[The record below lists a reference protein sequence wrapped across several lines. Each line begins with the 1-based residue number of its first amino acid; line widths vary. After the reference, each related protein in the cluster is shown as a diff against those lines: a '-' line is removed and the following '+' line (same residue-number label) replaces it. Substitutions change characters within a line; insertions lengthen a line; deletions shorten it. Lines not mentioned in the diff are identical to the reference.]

1 MGAVPFGRLND
12 ALAGDN
18 GMPNLKITQEGV
30 VFVLA
35 VTLFALFALTLNNFL
50 TAGNLIA
57 LVRSVAILGILGLGM
72 GLVVIGRGIDLAM
85 VATMVVSVSWVL
97 ALVQADVSLELA
109 LLLGAV
115 FAILVGLA
123 SGILIAYATIPAI
136 FATLA
141 VGLMVY
147 GIGRAWL
154 FQVDVQ
160 NTPAHSEFFDF
171 LSQASLFGVPM
182 MILAFIV
189 LSIGLWAALRWTRF
203 GRFIYAS
210 GDNPIAAR
218 VAGIPIRLLIVAQ
231 YVITALIAYAAGLVM
246 AAANSGMST
255 RVYNSTMIYDVL
267 LVVVLG
273 GIGLSGGRGGV
284 RNVLVGTLLVGVL
297 LNGMTIYD
305 IPYTQQNLIK
315 SIILLIAIIVDSI
328 VNPRDEQ
335 TAQQAQG
342 DI

>member
-1 MGAVPFGRLND
+1 MSK
-12 ALAGDN
+12 
-18 GMPNLKITQEGV
+18 LKVTQEGV
-30 VFVLA
+30 VFLLA
-35 VTLFALFALTLNNFL
+35 VILFSLCALTLPNFL
-50 TAGNLIA
+50 TSGNLIA

-97 ALVQADVSLELA
+97 ALSHAAVPLPVA
-109 LLLGAV
+109 LLLGLL
-115 FAILVGLA
+115 FAILVGVT
-123 SGILIAYATIPAI
+123 SGVLVAYATIPAI

-141 VGLMVY
+141 IGLMVY
-147 GIGRAWL
+147 GMGRAWL

-160 NTPAHSEFFDF
+160 NTPSNSEFFTY
-171 LSQASLFGVPM
+171 LSHGTILGIPM
-182 MILAFIV
+182 MIFAFGV
-189 LSIGLWAALRWTRF
+189 LSAVLWAVLKWTHF
-203 GRFIYAS
+203 GRLIYAI
-210 GDNPIAAR
+210 GDNPTAAR
-218 VAGIPIRLLIVAQ
+218 TAGIPTRPMIVAQ
-231 YVITALIAYAAGLVM
+231 YVITAIVSFLAGLVM

-315 SIILLIAIIVDSI
+315 SLILLAAIIIDSI

-335 TAQQAQG
+335 TAQQDLG

>member
-1 MGAVPFGRLND
+1 MAGLRL
-12 ALAGDN
+12 
-18 GMPNLKITQEGV
+18 TQEGV
-30 VFVLA
+30 VFLLAAVLFVVFA
-35 VTLFALFALTLNNFL
+35 VTLQNFL
-50 TAGNLIA
+50 TPGNMVA

-97 ALVQADVSLELA
+97 SLAQASFSLPLA
-109 LLLGAV
+109 LLLGFL
-115 FAILVGLA
+115 FALAVGLA
-123 SGILIAYATIPAI
+123 SGLLVAYATIPAI

-141 VGLMVY
+141 IGLIVY
-147 GIGRAWL
+147 GTGRAWL
-154 FQVDVQ
+154 FEVDVQ
-160 NTPAHSEFFDF
+160 NTPAQSSFFTSLSEVT
-171 LSQASLFGVPM
+171 LLGIPM
-182 MILAFIV
+182 MIIAFGL
-189 LSIGLWAALRWTRF
+189 LSAIIWALLRWTQF
-203 GRFIYAS
+203 GRLIYAI
-210 GDNPIAAR
+210 GDNPVAAR
-218 VAGIPIRLLIVAQ
+218 TSGIAIRPLIVAQ
-231 YVITALIAYAAGLVM
+231 YVIASVVSFLAGLVM

-273 GIGLSGGRGGV
+273 GIGLSGGRGSM

-305 IPYTQQNLIK
+305 IAYTEQNLIK
-315 SIILLIAIIVDSI
+315 SIILLAAIIIDSV

-335 TAQQAQG
+335 TAQQDLG

>member
-1 MGAVPFGRLND
+1 MTSREGSIRPSGSGGRSGFRL
-12 ALAGDN
+12 
-18 GMPNLKITQEGV
+18 TQEGV
-30 VFVLA
+30 VFLLA
-35 VTLFALFALTLNNFL
+35 VLLFVVFALTLDRFL
-50 TAGNLIA
+50 TAGNLVA

-85 VATMVVSVSWVL
+85 VATMVVSVSWIL
-97 ALVQADVSLELA
+97 ALSDTGMPLGTA
-109 LLLGAV
+109 LLIGFAFAV
-115 FAILVGLA
+115 AVGFA

-136 FATLA
+136 FTALA
-141 VGLMVY
+141 MGLIVY
-147 GIGRAWL
+147 GSGRAWL

-160 NTPAHSEFFDF
+160 NTPAGSEFFTF
-171 LSQASLFGVPM
+171 LAQATVFGIPM
-182 MILAFIV
+182 MIIAF
-189 LSIGLWAALRWTRF
+189 AALAVIVSALLKWTRF
-203 GRFIYAS
+203 GRFVYAT
-210 GDNPIAAR
+210 GDNPSAAR
-218 VAGIPIRLLIVAQ
+218 VAGIPTRYLMVAQ
-231 YVITALIAYAAGLVM
+231 YVITAIIAYLAGLIM

-297 LNGMTIYD
+297 LNGMTIFD

-315 SIILLIAIIVDSI
+315 SVILLIAIVIDSI

-335 TAQQAQG
+335 TAQQEQG

>member
-1 MGAVPFGRLND
+1 MAGLWPKLRL
-12 ALAGDN
+12 
-18 GMPNLKITQEGV
+18 TQEGV
-30 VFVLA
+30 VFLLA
-35 VTLFALFALTLNNFL
+35 VVLFVLFSITLDRFL
-50 TAGNLIA
+50 SAGNLIA

-97 ALVQADVSLELA
+97 ALAGSAMPLGTA
-109 LLLGAV
+109 LVLGFL
-115 FAILVGLA
+115 FALSVGLI

-136 FATLA
+136 FTTLA
-141 VGLMVY
+141 MGLIVY
-147 GIGRAWL
+147 GVGRGWL

-160 NTPAHSEFFDF
+160 NTPSGTDFFAF
-171 LSQASLFGVPM
+171 LSTANILGIPM
-182 MILAFIV
+182 MILAF
-189 LSIGLWAALRWTRF
+189 AALSLILWVLLRYTRF
-203 GRFIYAS
+203 GRFVYAT
-210 GDNPIAAR
+210 GDNPSAAR
-218 VAGIPIRLLIVAQ
+218 ITGIPTRPLMVAQ
-231 YVITALIAYAAGLVM
+231 YVITALIAYAAGLIM

-315 SIILLIAIIVDSI
+315 AVILLAAIVIDSI

-335 TAQQAQG
+335 TAQQEQG

>member
-1 MGAVPFGRLND
+1 MTIAKLRL
-12 ALAGDN
+12 
-18 GMPNLKITQEGV
+18 TQEGV
-30 VFVLA
+30 VFLLA
-35 VTLFALFALTLNNFL
+35 VTLFALFAIVLDRFL
-50 TAGNLIA
+50 TTGNLVA

-72 GLVVIGRGIDLAM
+72 GVVVIGRGIDLAM

-97 ALVQADVSLELA
+97 SLAEAHVPLGWALV
-109 LLLGAV
+109 LGAA
-115 FAILVGLA
+115 FAIVVGLA
-123 SGILIAYATIPAI
+123 SGILIAYATIPPI
-136 FATLA
+136 FTTLA
-141 VGLMVY
+141 MGLMVY

-160 NTPAHSEFFDF
+160 NTPADSGLFRF
-171 LSQASLFGVPM
+171 LSQASVLGIPM
-182 MILAFIV
+182 MIVAFAILSLIV
-189 LSIGLWAALRWTRF
+189 WLLLRWTRL
-203 GRFIYAS
+203 GRFIYAT
-210 GDNPIAAR
+210 GDNPMAAR
-218 VAGIPIRLLIVAQ
+218 VAGIPMRPLMVAQ
-231 YVITALIAYAAGLVM
+231 YVLTALVAYLAGLIM

-255 RVYNSTMIYDVL
+255 RVFNSTMIYDVL

-315 SIILLIAIIVDSI
+315 SVILLVAIIIDSI

-335 TAQQAQG
+335 TAQQEQG

>member
-1 MGAVPFGRLND
+1 MRL
-12 ALAGDN
+12 
-18 GMPNLKITQEGV
+18 TQEGV
-30 VFVLA
+30 VFLLA
-35 VTLFALFALTLNNFL
+35 AALFLLFSLTLGNFL
-50 TAGNLIA
+50 TPGNMVA

-97 ALVQADVSLELA
+97 SLAQASFSLPVA
-109 LLLGAV
+109 LLLGFL
-115 FAILVGLA
+115 FALAVGLA
-123 SGILIAYATIPAI
+123 SGVLVAYATIPAI

-147 GIGRAWL
+147 GLGRAWL

-160 NTPAHSEFFDF
+160 NTPAQSTFFT
-171 LSQASLFGVPM
+171 SLGETTIFGIPM
-182 MILAFIV
+182 MIVAFGMLSV
-189 LSIGLWAALRWTRF
+189 LIWALLRFTQF
-203 GRFIYAS
+203 GRLIYAI
-210 GDNPIAAR
+210 GDNPVAAR
-218 VAGIPIRLLIVAQ
+218 TTGIAIRPLIVAQ
-231 YVITALIAYAAGLVM
+231 YVIASVVSFLAGLVM

-273 GIGLSGGRGGV
+273 GIGLSGGRGGM

-305 IPYTQQNLIK
+305 IPYTEQNLIK
-315 SIILLIAIIVDSI
+315 SVILLVAITIDSI

-335 TAQQAQG
+335 TAQQDLG

>member
-1 MGAVPFGRLND
+1 MAK
-12 ALAGDN
+12 
-18 GMPNLKITQEGV
+18 MKITQEGV
-30 VFVLA
+30 VFLLA
-35 VTLFALFALTLNNFL
+35 VVLFALFALTLQNFL
-50 TAGNLIA
+50 TPGNLVA

-72 GLVVIGRGIDLAM
+72 GLMVIGRGIDLAM

-97 ALVQADVSLELA
+97 ALIQADVSLPWALTLGAILA
-109 LLLGAV
+109 LV
-115 FAILVGLA
+115 SGLI
-123 SGILIAYATIPAI
+123 SGILVAYATIPAI

-141 VGLMVY
+141 MGLIIY
-147 GIGRAWL
+147 GSGRAWL

-160 NTPAHSEFFDF
+160 NTPANSQFFEY
-171 LSQASLFGVPM
+171 LSQGSIFGIPM
-182 MILAFIV
+182 MIVAFGV
-189 LSIGLWAALRWTRF
+189 LSLLIWAILRWTRF
-203 GRFIYAS
+203 GRLIYAI
-210 GDNPIAAR
+210 GDNPVAAR
-218 VAGIPIRLLIVAQ
+218 VAGIPIRPLIITQ
-231 YVITALIAYAAGLVM
+231 YVITAMISFLAGLVM

-305 IPYTQQNLIK
+305 VPYTQQNLLK
-315 SIILLIAIIVDSI
+315 SLILLAAIVIDSV

-335 TAQQAQG
+335 IAQQDLG

>member
-1 MGAVPFGRLND
+1 MSRLK
-12 ALAGDN
+12 L
-18 GMPNLKITQEGV
+18 TQEGV
-30 VFVLA
+30 VFLLTAALFV
-35 VTLFALFALTLNNFL
+35 LFAATLHNFL
-50 TAGNLIA
+50 TPGNMVA

-97 ALVQADVSLELA
+97 SLAQASFSLPLA
-109 LLLGAV
+109 LLLGLL
-115 FAILVGLA
+115 FALAVGLA
-123 SGILIAYATIPAI
+123 SGLLVAYATIPAI

-141 VGLMVY
+141 IGLIVY
-147 GIGRAWL
+147 GMGRAWL

-160 NTPAHSEFFDF
+160 NTPAQSPFFTSLSEVTV
-171 LSQASLFGVPM
+171 LGIPM
-182 MILAFIV
+182 MIVAFGL
-189 LSIGLWAALRWTRF
+189 LSAIIWSLLRWTQF
-203 GRFIYAS
+203 GRMIYAI
-210 GDNPIAAR
+210 GDNPTAAR
-218 VAGIPIRLLIVAQ
+218 TSGIAIRPLIVAQ
-231 YVITALIAYAAGLVM
+231 YVIASAVSFLAGLVM

-273 GIGLSGGRGGV
+273 GIGLSGGRGGM

-305 IPYTQQNLIK
+305 IPYTEQNLIK
-315 SIILLIAIIVDSI
+315 SIILLVAITIDSI

-335 TAQQAQG
+335 TAQQDLG

>member
-1 MGAVPFGRLND
+1 MRL
-12 ALAGDN
+12 
-18 GMPNLKITQEGV
+18 TQEGV
-30 VFVLA
+30 VFLLAAALFVLFA
-35 VTLFALFALTLNNFL
+35 VTLQNFL
-50 TAGNLIA
+50 TPGNMVA

-97 ALVQADVSLELA
+97 SLAQASFPLPLA
-109 LLLGAV
+109 LLLGFL
-115 FAILVGLA
+115 FALAVGLA
-123 SGILIAYATIPAI
+123 SGLLVAYATIPAI

-141 VGLMVY
+141 TGLMVY
-147 GIGRAWL
+147 GMGRAWL

-160 NTPAHSEFFDF
+160 NTPAHSAFFTS
-171 LSQASLFGVPM
+171 LSEITVLGIPM
-182 MILAFIV
+182 MIIAFGV
-189 LSIGLWAALRWTRF
+189 LSVIIWALLKWTQF
-203 GRFIYAS
+203 GRLIYAI
-210 GDNPIAAR
+210 GDNPVAAR
-218 VAGIPIRLLIVAQ
+218 TSGIAIRPLIVAQ
-231 YVITALIAYAAGLVM
+231 YVIASAISFLAGLVM

-273 GIGLSGGRGGV
+273 GIGLSGGRGSM

-305 IPYTQQNLIK
+305 IAYTEQNLIK
-315 SIILLIAIIVDSI
+315 SIILLAAITIDSL

-335 TAQQAQG
+335 TAQQDLG

>member
-1 MGAVPFGRLND
+1 MSK
-12 ALAGDN
+12 
-18 GMPNLKITQEGV
+18 LKVTQEGV
-30 VFVLA
+30 VFLLA
-35 VTLFALFALTLNNFL
+35 VFLFAICALTLPNFL
-50 TAGNLIA
+50 TTGNFIA

-97 ALVQADVSLELA
+97 ALVQSSVPLPVA
-109 LLLGAV
+109 LLLGFLFSIAV
-115 FAILVGLA
+115 GVTSGVLV
-123 SGILIAYATIPAI
+123 AYATIPAI
-136 FATLA
+136 FSTLA

-160 NTPAHSEFFDF
+160 NTPPNSAVFTF
-171 LSQASLFGVPM
+171 LSRGTILGIPM
-182 MILAFIV
+182 MIFAFGV
-189 LSIGLWAALRWTRF
+189 LSAVLWAALKWTHF
-203 GRFIYAS
+203 GRLIYAI

-218 VAGIPIRLLIVAQ
+218 TAGIPIRPLIITQ
-231 YVITALIAYAAGLVM
+231 YVITSVVSFLAGLVM

-255 RVYNSTMIYDVL
+255 RLYNSTMIYDVL

-305 IPYTQQNLIK
+305 VPYTQQNLIK
-315 SIILLIAIIVDSI
+315 SVILLMAIIIDSV

-335 TAQQAQG
+335 TAQQDLG